1 VLGVASFVVFG
12 ALSNAQFSDLEQG
25 CPDRHA
31 CSPSLRTHQTRGQS
45 YQTVAN
51 VSLGVGVAALG
62 TGVALWILGAP
73 KNSTEVAVGPTGV
86 AVRGAF

>member
-1 VLGVASFVVFG
+1 
-12 ALSNAQFSDLEQG
+12 
-25 CPDRHA
+25 
-31 CSPSLRTHQTRGQS
+31 
-45 YQTVAN
+45 VAN

-62 TGVALWILGAP
+62 AGVALWILGAP